1 MKVVFGFV
9 AAAGEA
15 RLHAMRCAEF
25 EQCADAR
32 FSFVRQHFVPGR
44 FSTGELLPPARS
56 KYFES

>member
-1 MKVVFGFV
+1 VKVTFGFV
-9 AAAGEA
+9 ATAGGA
-15 RLHAMRCAEF
+15 LTWRSGAPRPGDVPAL
-25 EQCADAR
+25 R

>member
-1 MKVVFGFV
+1 VKVTFGFV
-9 AAAGEA
+9 ATAGGA
-15 RLHAMRCAEF
+15 RLRGDGAPHPSDVPAL
-25 EQCADAR
+25 R